1 MKKIF
6 ALLLILA
13 LALSGCQLATDEVR
27 EGGFVN
33 RDRLVGVVVTTEHL
47 DLLDIE
53 AYLRDHPQDL
63 MDGKIGGN
71 TAAYQNRIYAQEEI
85 EKSTTED
92 GVPCTT
98 TYYNFDH
105 VDGMYLLDYQAKTYL
120 EDGSLLADVMVGDC
134 SEGILS
140 VAYHGDLMEGT
151 IYVPRGSGEVCFFMN
166 PVYQDS
172 EGRLY
177 LLAGTGSSTNELSGS
192 MWHTITEEYTE
203 TIDGE
208 STTRKR
214 EVKITVEAIRVPE
227 KVAIVQMSDGNI
239 VLDRQEYAPKDLP
252 ESLTPAEGCA
262 YILVEEYT
270 GNEVKRTMIEPD
282 EPYITVYVK
291 SDKNYCT
298 SAEMEILW
306 PEK

>member
-6 ALLLILA
+6 ALLLIVA

-85 EKSTTED
+85 EETTTED

-98 TYYNFDH
+98 THYNFDH
-105 VDGMYLLDYQAKTYL
+105 MEGIQLLAYEAKTYL
-120 EDGSLLADVMVGDC
+120 EDGTLHARYTSCV
-134 SEGILS
+134 STEGIYNARMSNGLN
-140 VAYHGDLMEGT
+140 EGT
-151 IYVPRGSGEVCFFMN
+151 IYVPEGDPACFFTN

-177 LLAGTGSSTNELSGS
+177 LVEGTGISNQNMTGT
-192 MWHTITEEYTE
+192 MWKTITEEYTE
-203 TIDGE
+203 TTNGGE
-208 STTRKR
+208 TDTVKR
-214 EVKITVEAIRVPE
+214 EFKIAVEAVNVTER
-227 KVAIVQMSDGNI
+227 VAIVQMGGDNTL
-239 VLDRQEYAPKDLP
+239 LDRQEYDLEEMP
-252 ESLTPAEGCA
+252 ENLTPVEGCA
-262 YILVEEYT
+262 YILVEEYA
-270 GNEVKRTMIEPD
+270 GDELKRTMIEPD
-282 EPYITVYVK
+282 EKYITVYVK
-291 SDKNYCT
+291 SDKSYCT
-298 SAEMEILW
+298 AMGTQILW
-306 PEK
+306 PEA